1 MEDIK
6 NNSISFLKMIIS
18 GNIDKAFS
26 LYVHEDFFHHNPYFE
41 GDRDSLKKGMI
52 ENYFKNPNKIL
63 NIFQCIQE
71 DEKIAVHSNL
81 TLTQN
86 KMEMILIHIFR
97 FQDDKIIEIWDIGS
111 PIPLEN
117 LNMN

>member
-1 MEDIK
+1 
-6 NNSISFLKMIIS
+6 MI
-18 GNIDKAFS
+18 GNYS
-26 LYVHEDFFHHNPYFE
+26 
-41 GDRDSLKKGMI
+41 
-52 ENYFKNPNKIL
+52 KNPNKIL

-97 FQDDKIIEIWDIGS
+97 F
-111 PIPLEN
+111 
-117 LNMN
+117 